1 MQSPAN
7 LWVAS
12 FLGPGNPF
20 FSHDG
25 LAAQRPRRLS
35 GMRPAAYL
43 MTIAVGL
50 ASVSAQEVP
59 PRSPDLSAIRR
70 EVQANVAAGKVPAIS
85 IAVAKNGKILWEEGL
100 GLADV
105 EKKTYATANTRY
117 YIASVTKTITA
128 TAIMQLQERGK
139 LRLDNAV
146 NDYLGS
152 AKVHSPIWKA
162 SDATVR
168 RVLSHTAG
176 LTTFARSCRAGE
188 SGCAIDEGIDRYGI
202 LFWRP
207 GERFDYSNLGYGILG
222 EVIERASGRSLDSY
236 LQGELFDQLGM
247 HDCGF
252 SVSLSASRTAAA
264 QYDEHTHQ
272 PSPLRVSGHPGASA
286 LRCSAHDLL
295 LFGGFQLKDTPDT
308 GSLLSFAAIEEM
320 HRAQANTD
328 EGQYG
333 LGWWIKEQSGYRILS
348 AQGGTT
354 DSYALLQLV
363 PSEDLAIVVIA
374 NSYADFVSGLA
385 DRILSV
391 LLPKSA
397 APPKSPVNDRVPN
410 SDRPVALAGK
420 WTGTVLTYQGS
431 IPITLEISSDGL
443 ARGQVGKQPIADLAD
458 ASLEPSELYGRLVGD
473 PTMADAPPYRY
484 LLELDLFLR
493 GDDLVGAA
501 TSRPLPGEAGDELPH
516 WVSLTRVK

>member
-1 MQSPAN
+1 MVQEAGTR
-7 LWVAS
+7 S
-12 FLGPGNPF
+12 FLIT
-20 FSHDG
+20 G
-25 LAAQRPRRLS
+25 LAVPRPVRLS
-35 GMRPAAYL
+35 RMRAAAYL
-43 MTIAVGL
+43 LTIAVGL
-50 ASVSAQEVP
+50 GSVSAQEVR
-59 PRSPDLSAIRR
+59 PRTLDLSAIRR
-70 EVQANVAAGKVPAIS
+70 EIQANITGGIVPGIS
-85 IAVAKNGKILWEEGL
+85 IAVAKHGKILWEEGF

-105 EKKTYATANTRY
+105 EKKTHANANTRY

-152 AKVHSPIWKA
+152 AKVHSPIRNA

-176 LTTFARSCRAGE
+176 LTTFARSCLTGE
-188 SGCAIDEGIDRYGI
+188 SGCAIDEEIERYGI

-222 EVIERASGRSLDSY
+222 EVIERTSGRGLDSY
-236 LQGELFDQLGM
+236 LRGELFDQLGM

-252 SVSLSASRTAAA
+252 SVSLSASRTAAK

-272 PSPLRVSGHPGASA
+272 PSPLTVSGHPGASA

-295 LFGGFQLKDTPDT
+295 LFGSFHLKNKLNA
-308 GSLLSFAAIEEM
+308 GSPLSSAAIDEM

-328 EGQYG
+328 ERQYG
-333 LGWWIKEQSGYRILS
+333 LGWWIGEQSGYRILS

-374 NSYADFVSGLA
+374 NSYSDFVSGLG

-391 LLPKSA
+391 LLSKSVTL
-397 APPKSPVNDRVPN
+397 PKSPTNDRVPN
-410 SDRPVALAGK
+410 STKPVGLAGK
-420 WTGTVLTYQGS
+420 WTGAIFTYKGS
-431 IPITLEISSDGL
+431 IPATLEISCDGL
-443 ARGQVGKQPIADLAD
+443 VRGQVGKQPIADLVD
-458 ASLEPSELYGRLVGD
+458 ASLGPSELYGRLVGD
-473 PTMADAPPYRY
+473 PTMADAPLHKYV
-484 LLELDLFLR
+484 LELDLFLR
-493 GDDLVGAA
+493 GDDLLGAA
-501 TSRPLPGEAGDELPH
+501 TSRPLPGEDGDESPH
-516 WVSLTRVK
+516 WVKLTRVK